1 VRTIEK
7 TEGKMKQRKIAKK
20 KCKEIADRMYTGNFK
35 ERCMYQSAAAMRQIL
50 GNDILYVKRG
60 KKYRKMDGEYL
71 ETLFE
76 GKCMPGKNGLEKV
89 TFRWNVYIKSKSK
102 KNYIVLDEMVLYKI
116 QQYIRRQVQAKNMPE
131 YIPEEEKKSY
141 ANRVADYIALRERD
155 SFFSHTGNK
164 EYLSILSV
172 NRNYENFNTVKT
184 RKMINDN
191 IPDDYT
197 LLYPKARAK
206 KRCFI
211 LHVGQTNTGKTY
223 EAVQDM
229 MQSESGIYLAPL
241 RLLALETQERLLD
254 NGVECSMLTGE
265 EEDIHYGSSH
275 MSSTVEMLDT
285 TVQYDVCVIDEAQ
298 MIADTQRGWAWT
310 RAIIGCLAERIHV
323 CMSEDALQIVK
334 RIIERCGDSYTVV
347 EHKRNTPLVFED
359 TRFEYPVSIRKHDA
373 LITFSRRS
381 VLQTAAEL
389 EEKGYRPSVIYGALP
404 YSVRREEMRKFNYG
418 ETDIIIATD
427 AIGMGINLPIERIIF
442 LQDTKYDGKT
452 RRSLN
457 VQEVKQIAGRAG
469 RKGIY
474 DTGYVNSLY
483 NERHIN
489 KLLNTPYEK
498 IKKACIQVPET
509 LLTLDIPLSVILEKW
524 IQVKEDGIFFKRDCK
539 DAYKKA
545 VYLETYCKNMT
556 KEEMWSLICI
566 PVDSEDSIYSV
577 WKNLCSVHY
586 ENRDIR
592 DMLSYDITPGNRLDI
607 LEHNYKVLDLY
618 YAFAKRTDR
627 NKDDNEFMEMIAREK
642 EQCSMDIIEVL
653 KNNKKENL
661 KRCTSCGK
669 ILPAIYPYRKCEK
682 CHEKETSMRMI
693 EQFVEENLYDDFIF
707 F

>member
-1 VRTIEK
+1 MRTIEK

>member
-1 VRTIEK
+1 MRTIEK

-20 KCKEIADRMYTGNFK
+20 KCKEIADQMYTGNFK
-35 ERCMYQSAAAMRQIL
+35 ERYMYQSAAAMRQIL
-50 GNDILYVKRG
+50 GNDVLYVKRG

-71 ETLFE
+71 EVLFE
-76 GKCMPGKNGLEKV
+76 GKCMPGKNGLERV
-89 TFRWNVYIKSKSK
+89 TFRWNVYIQNKSK

-116 QQYIRRQVQAKNMPE
+116 QQYIRRQVQAKDMPE

-155 SFFSHTGNK
+155 SIFSHTGNK

-359 TRFEYPVSIRKHDA
+359 TRFEYPASIRKHDA

-545 VYLETYCKNMT
+545 LYLETYCRNMT

-669 ILPAIYPYRKCEK
+669 ILPAIYPYRKCDK

>member
-1 VRTIEK
+1 MRTIEK

-20 KCKEIADRMYTGNFK
+20 KCKEIADQMYTGNFK

-50 GNDILYVKRG
+50 GNDVLYVKRG

-71 ETLFE
+71 EVLFE
-76 GKCMPGKNGLEKV
+76 GKCMPGKNGLERV
-89 TFRWNVYIKSKSK
+89 TFRWNVYIQNKSK

-116 QQYIRRQVQAKNMPE
+116 QQYIRRQVQAKDMPE

-155 SFFSHTGNK
+155 SIFSHTGNK

-359 TRFEYPVSIRKHDA
+359 TRFEYPASIRKHDA

-545 VYLETYCKNMT
+545 VYLETYCRNMT

-577 WKNLCSVHY
+577 WKNLCSVYY

-592 DMLSYDITPGNRLDI
+592 DMLSYDLTQGNRLDI

>member
-1 VRTIEK
+1 MRTIEK

-20 KCKEIADRMYTGNFK
+20 KCKEIADQMYTGNFK

-50 GNDILYVKRG
+50 GNDVLYVKRG

-71 ETLFE
+71 EALFE
-76 GKCMPGKNGLEKV
+76 GKCMPGKNGLERV
-89 TFRWNVYIKSKSK
+89 TFRWDVYIQNKSK

-116 QQYIRRQVQAKNMPE
+116 QQYIRRQVQTKDMPE

-155 SFFSHTGNK
+155 SIFSHTGNK

-359 TRFEYPVSIRKHDA
+359 TRFEYPASIRKHDA

-545 VYLETYCKNMT
+545 VYLETYCRNMT

-577 WKNLCSVHY
+577 WKNLCSVYY

-592 DMLSYDITPGNRLDI
+592 DMLSYDLTQGNRLDI

-618 YAFAKRTDR
+618 YAFAKRTNR

>member
-1 VRTIEK
+1 MRTIEK

-20 KCKEIADRMYTGNFK
+20 KCKKIADQMYTGNFK

-50 GNDILYVKRG
+50 GNDVLYVKRG

-71 ETLFE
+71 EALFE
-76 GKCMPGKNGLEKV
+76 GKCMPGKNGLERV
-89 TFRWNVYIKSKSK
+89 TFRWDVYIQNKSK

-116 QQYIRRQVQAKNMPE
+116 QQYIRRQVQTKDMPE

-155 SFFSHTGNK
+155 SIFSHTGNK

-197 LLYPKARAK
+197 LLYSKARAK

-359 TRFEYPVSIRKHDA
+359 TRFEYPASIRKHDA

-427 AIGMGINLPIERIIF
+427 AIGMGINLPIERIIL

-545 VYLETYCKNMT
+545 VYLETYCRNMT

-577 WKNLCSVHY
+577 WKNLCSVYY

-592 DMLSYDITPGNRLDI
+592 DMLSYDLTQGNRLDI

>member
-1 VRTIEK
+1 MRTIEK

-20 KCKEIADRMYTGNFK
+20 KCKEIADQMYTGNFK

-50 GNDILYVKRG
+50 GNDVLYVKRG

-71 ETLFE
+71 EALFE
-76 GKCMPGKNGLEKV
+76 GKCMPGKNGLERV
-89 TFRWNVYIKSKSK
+89 TFRWNVYIQNKSK
-102 KNYIVLDEMVLYKI
+102 KNYIMLDEMVLYKI
-116 QQYIRRQVQAKNMPE
+116 QQYIRKQVQAKDMPE

-155 SFFSHTGNK
+155 SIFSHTGNK

-359 TRFEYPVSIRKHDA
+359 TRFEYPASIRKHDA

-545 VYLETYCKNMT
+545 VYLETYCRNMT

-577 WKNLCSVHY
+577 WKNLCSVYY

-592 DMLSYDITPGNRLDI
+592 DMLSYDLTPGNRLDI

>member
-1 VRTIEK
+1 MRTIEK

-20 KCKEIADRMYTGNFK
+20 KCKEIADQMYTGNFK

-50 GNDILYVKRG
+50 GNDVLYVKRG

-71 ETLFE
+71 EALFE
-76 GKCMPGKNGLEKV
+76 GKCMPGKNGLERV
-89 TFRWNVYIKSKSK
+89 TFRWNVYIQNKSK

-116 QQYIRRQVQAKNMPE
+116 QQYIRRQVQTKDMPE

-155 SFFSHTGNK
+155 SIFSHTGNK

-359 TRFEYPVSIRKHDA
+359 TRFEYPASIRKHDA

-545 VYLETYCKNMT
+545 VYLETYCRNMT

-577 WKNLCSVHY
+577 WKNLCSVYY

-592 DMLSYDITPGNRLDI
+592 DMLSYDLTQGNRLDI

>member
-1 VRTIEK
+1 MRTIEK

-155 SFFSHTGNK
+155 SIFSHTGNK

-347 EHKRNTPLVFED
+347 EHERNTPLVFED
-359 TRFEYPVSIRKHDA
+359 TRFEYPASIRKHDA

-545 VYLETYCKNMT
+545 VYLETYCRNMT

-577 WKNLCSVHY
+577 WKNLCSVYY
-586 ENRDIR
+586 ENRDVR
-592 DMLSYDITPGNRLDI
+592 DILSYDLTPGNRLDI

-618 YAFAKRTDR
+618 YAFAKRTGR

>member
-1 VRTIEK
+1 MRTIEK

-20 KCKEIADRMYTGNFK
+20 KCKEIADQMYTGNFK

-50 GNDILYVKRG
+50 GNDVLYVKRG

-71 ETLFE
+71 EVLFE
-76 GKCMPGKNGLEKV
+76 GKCMPGKNGLERV
-89 TFRWNVYIKSKSK
+89 TFRWNVYIQNKSK

-116 QQYIRRQVQAKNMPE
+116 QQYIRRQVQAKDMPE

-155 SFFSHTGNK
+155 SIFSHTGNK

-359 TRFEYPVSIRKHDA
+359 TRFEYPASIRKHDA

-545 VYLETYCKNMT
+545 VYLETYCRNMT

-577 WKNLCSVHY
+577 WKNLCSVYY

-592 DMLSYDITPGNRLDI
+592 DMLSYDLTQGNRLDI

-669 ILPAIYPYRKCEK
+669 ILPAIYPYRKCDK

>member
-1 VRTIEK
+1 
-7 TEGKMKQRKIAKK
+7 M
-20 KCKEIADRMYTGNFK
+20 
-35 ERCMYQSAAAMRQIL
+35 
-50 GNDILYVKRG
+50 
-60 KKYRKMDGEYL
+60 
-71 ETLFE
+71 
-76 GKCMPGKNGLEKV
+76 
-89 TFRWNVYIKSKSK
+89 
-102 KNYIVLDEMVLYKI
+102 
-116 QQYIRRQVQAKNMPE
+116 
-131 YIPEEEKKSY
+131 
-141 ANRVADYIALRERD
+141 
-155 SFFSHTGNK
+155 
-164 EYLSILSV
+164 
-172 NRNYENFNTVKT
+172 
-184 RKMINDN
+184 
-191 IPDDYT
+191 
-197 LLYPKARAK
+197 
-206 KRCFI
+206 
-211 LHVGQTNTGKTY
+211 HVGQTNTGKTY

-359 TRFEYPVSIRKHDA
+359 TRFEYPASIRKHDA

-457 VQEVKQIAGRAG
+457 LQEVKQIAGRAG

-545 VYLETYCKNMT
+545 LYLETYCRNMT

-577 WKNLCSVHY
+577 WKNLCSVYY

-592 DMLSYDITPGNRLDI
+592 DILSYDLTPGNRLDI

>member
-1 VRTIEK
+1 MRTIEK

-20 KCKEIADRMYTGNFK
+20 KCKEIADQMYTGNFK

-50 GNDILYVKRG
+50 GNDVLYVKRG

-71 ETLFE
+71 EVLFE
-76 GKCMPGKNGLEKV
+76 GKCMPGKNGLERV
-89 TFRWNVYIKSKSK
+89 TFRWNVYIQNKSK

-116 QQYIRRQVQAKNMPE
+116 QQYIRRQVQAKDMPE

-155 SFFSHTGNK
+155 SIFSHTGNK

-359 TRFEYPVSIRKHDA
+359 TRFEYPASIRKHDA

-545 VYLETYCKNMT
+545 LYLETYCRNMM

-592 DMLSYDITPGNRLDI
+592 DMLSYDITLGNRLDI

-669 ILPAIYPYRKCEK
+669 ILPAIYPYRKCDK

>member
-1 VRTIEK
+1 MRTIEK

-20 KCKEIADRMYTGNFK
+20 KCKEIADQMYTGNFK

-50 GNDILYVKRG
+50 GNDVLYVKRG

-71 ETLFE
+71 EALFE
-76 GKCMPGKNGLEKV
+76 GKCMPGKNGLERV
-89 TFRWNVYIKSKSK
+89 TFRWDVYIQNKSK

-116 QQYIRRQVQAKNMPE
+116 QQYIRRQVQAKDMPE

-155 SFFSHTGNK
+155 SIFSHTGNK

-359 TRFEYPVSIRKHDA
+359 TRFEYPASIRKHDA

-545 VYLETYCKNMT
+545 LYLETYCRNMT

-592 DMLSYDITPGNRLDI
+592 DMLSYDITLGNRLDI

-669 ILPAIYPYRKCEK
+669 ILPAIYPYRKCDK

>member
-1 VRTIEK
+1 MRTIEK

-20 KCKEIADRMYTGNFK
+20 KCKEIADQMHTGNFK

-50 GNDILYVKRG
+50 GNDVLYVKRG

-71 ETLFE
+71 EALFE
-76 GKCMPGKNGLEKV
+76 GKCMPGKNGLERV
-89 TFRWNVYIKSKSK
+89 TFRWNVYIQSKSK

-116 QQYIRRQVQAKNMPE
+116 QQYIRRQVQVKDMPE

-155 SFFSHTGNK
+155 SIFSHTGNK

-359 TRFEYPVSIRKHDA
+359 TRFEYPASIRKHDA

-418 ETDIIIATD
+418 ETDIIVATD

-577 WKNLCSVHY
+577 WKNLCSVYY

-592 DMLSYDITPGNRLDI
+592 DMLSYDLTPGNRLDI

>member
-1 VRTIEK
+1 MRTIEK

-20 KCKEIADRMYTGNFK
+20 KCKEIADQMYTGNFK

-50 GNDILYVKRG
+50 GNDVLYVKRG

-71 ETLFE
+71 EALFE
-76 GKCMPGKNGLEKV
+76 GKCMPGKNGLERV
-89 TFRWNVYIKSKSK
+89 TFRWDVYIQNKSK

-116 QQYIRRQVQAKNMPE
+116 QQYIRRQVQAKDMPE

-155 SFFSHTGNK
+155 SIFSHTGNK

-359 TRFEYPVSIRKHDA
+359 TRFEYPASIRKHDA

-539 DAYKKA
+539 DAYKA
-545 VYLETYCKNMT
+545 LYLETYCRNMT

-592 DMLSYDITPGNRLDI
+592 DMLSYDITLGNRLDI

-669 ILPAIYPYRKCEK
+669 ILPAIYPYRKCDK

>member
-1 VRTIEK
+1 MRTIEK

-20 KCKEIADRMYTGNFK
+20 KCKEIADQMYTGNFK

-50 GNDILYVKRG
+50 GNDVLYVKRR

-76 GKCMPGKNGLEKV
+76 GKCMPGKNGLERV
-89 TFRWNVYIKSKSK
+89 TFRWNVYIQSKSK

-116 QQYIRRQVQAKNMPE
+116 QQYIRRQVQAKDMPE

-141 ANRVADYIALRERD
+141 ANRVANYIALRERD
-155 SFFSHTGNK
+155 SIFSHTGNK

-347 EHKRNTPLVFED
+347 EHERNTPLVFED
-359 TRFEYPVSIRKHDA
+359 TRFEYPASIRKHDA

-545 VYLETYCKNMT
+545 VYLETYCRNMT

-577 WKNLCSVHY
+577 WKNLCSVYY

-592 DMLSYDITPGNRLDI
+592 DILSYDLTPGNRLDI

>member
-1 VRTIEK
+1 MRTIEK

-20 KCKEIADRMYTGNFK
+20 KCKEIADQMYTGNFK

-50 GNDILYVKRG
+50 GNDVLYVKRG

-71 ETLFE
+71 EALFE
-76 GKCMPGKNGLEKV
+76 GKCMPGKNGLERV
-89 TFRWNVYIKSKSK
+89 TFRWDVYIQNKSK

-116 QQYIRRQVQAKNMPE
+116 QQYIRRQVQTKDMPE

-155 SFFSHTGNK
+155 SIFSHTGNK

-359 TRFEYPVSIRKHDA
+359 TRFEYPASIRKHDA

-509 LLTLDIPLSVILEKW
+509 LLTLDIPLSIILEKW

-545 VYLETYCKNMT
+545 VYLETYCRNMT

-577 WKNLCSVHY
+577 WKNLCSVYY

-592 DMLSYDITPGNRLDI
+592 DMLSYDLTQGNRLDI

>member
-1 VRTIEK
+1 MRTIEK

-20 KCKEIADRMYTGNFK
+20 KCKEIADQMYTGNFK

-50 GNDILYVKRG
+50 GNDVLYVKRG

-71 ETLFE
+71 EALFE
-76 GKCMPGKNGLEKV
+76 GKCMPGKNGLERV
-89 TFRWNVYIKSKSK
+89 TFRWNVYIQNKSK

-116 QQYIRRQVQAKNMPE
+116 QQYIRRQVQAKDMPE

-155 SFFSHTGNK
+155 SIFSHTGNK

-359 TRFEYPVSIRKHDA
+359 TRFEYPASIRKHDA

-545 VYLETYCKNMT
+545 LYLETYCRNMT

-592 DMLSYDITPGNRLDI
+592 DMLSYDITLGNRLDI

-669 ILPAIYPYRKCEK
+669 ILPAIYPYRKCDK

>member
-1 VRTIEK
+1 MRTIEK

-20 KCKEIADRMYTGNFK
+20 KCKEIADQMYTGNFK

-50 GNDILYVKRG
+50 GNDVLYVKRG

-76 GKCMPGKNGLEKV
+76 GKCMPGKNGLERV
-89 TFRWNVYIKSKSK
+89 TFRWNVYIQSKSK

-116 QQYIRRQVQAKNMPE
+116 QQYIRRQVQAKDMPE

-155 SFFSHTGNK
+155 SIFSHTGNK

-359 TRFEYPVSIRKHDA
+359 TRFEYPASIRKHDA

-489 KLLNTPYEK
+489 KLLNTPYKK

-545 VYLETYCKNMT
+545 VYLETYCRNMT

-577 WKNLCSVHY
+577 WKNLCSVYY

-592 DMLSYDITPGNRLDI
+592 DILSYDLTPGNRLDI

-661 KRCTSCGK
+661 KRYTSCGK

>member
-1 VRTIEK
+1 MRTIEK

-20 KCKEIADRMYTGNFK
+20 KCKEIADQMYTGNFK

-50 GNDILYVKRG
+50 GNDVLYVKRG

-71 ETLFE
+71 EVLFE
-76 GKCMPGKNGLEKV
+76 GKCMPGKNGLERV
-89 TFRWNVYIKSKSK
+89 TFRWNVYIQNKSK

-116 QQYIRRQVQAKNMPE
+116 QQYIRRQVQAKDMPE

-155 SFFSHTGNK
+155 SIFSHTGNK

-334 RIIERCGDSYTVV
+334 RIIERCGDGYTVV

-359 TRFEYPVSIRKHDA
+359 TRFEYPASIRKHDA

-545 VYLETYCKNMT
+545 LYLETYCRNMT

-592 DMLSYDITPGNRLDI
+592 DMLSYDITLGNRLDI

-669 ILPAIYPYRKCEK
+669 ILPAIYPYRKCDK

>member
-1 VRTIEK
+1 MRTIEK

-20 KCKEIADRMYTGNFK
+20 KCKEIADQMYTGNFK

-50 GNDILYVKRG
+50 GNDVLYVKRG

-71 ETLFE
+71 EALFE
-76 GKCMPGKNGLEKV
+76 GKCMPGKNGLERV
-89 TFRWNVYIKSKSK
+89 TFRWDVYIQNKSK

-116 QQYIRRQVQAKNMPE
+116 QQYIRRQVQTKDMPE

-155 SFFSHTGNK
+155 SIFSHTGNK

-359 TRFEYPVSIRKHDA
+359 TRFEYPASIRKHDA

-545 VYLETYCKNMT
+545 VYLETYCRNMT

-577 WKNLCSVHY
+577 WKNLCSVYY

-592 DMLSYDITPGNRLDI
+592 DMLSYDLTQGNRLDI
-607 LEHNYKVLDLY
+607 LGHNYKVLDLY
-618 YAFAKRTDR
+618 YAFAKKTDR

>member
-1 VRTIEK
+1 MRTIEK

-20 KCKEIADRMYTGNFK
+20 KCKKIADQMYTGNFK

-50 GNDILYVKRG
+50 GNDVLYVKRG

-71 ETLFE
+71 EALFE
-76 GKCMPGKNGLEKV
+76 GKCMPGKNGLERV
-89 TFRWNVYIKSKSK
+89 TFRWDVYIQNKSK

-116 QQYIRRQVQAKNMPE
+116 QQYIRRQVQTKDMPE

-155 SFFSHTGNK
+155 SIFSHTGNK

-359 TRFEYPVSIRKHDA
+359 TRFEYPASIRKHDA

-427 AIGMGINLPIERIIF
+427 AIGMGINLPIERIIL

-545 VYLETYCKNMT
+545 VYLETYCRNMT

-577 WKNLCSVHY
+577 WKNLCSVYY

-592 DMLSYDITPGNRLDI
+592 DMLSYDLTQGNRLDI

-669 ILPAIYPYRKCEK
+669 ILPAIYPYRKCDK

>member
-1 VRTIEK
+1 MRTIEK

-20 KCKEIADRMYTGNFK
+20 KCKEIADQMYTGNFK

-50 GNDILYVKRG
+50 GNDVLYVKRG

-71 ETLFE
+71 EALFE
-76 GKCMPGKNGLEKV
+76 GKCMPGKNGLERV
-89 TFRWNVYIKSKSK
+89 TFRWDVYIQNKSK

-116 QQYIRRQVQAKNMPE
+116 QQYIRRQVQTKDMPE

-155 SFFSHTGNK
+155 SIFSHTGNK

-359 TRFEYPVSIRKHDA
+359 TRFEYPASIRKHDA

-427 AIGMGINLPIERIIF
+427 AIGMGINLPIERIIL

-545 VYLETYCKNMT
+545 VYLETYCRNMT

-577 WKNLCSVHY
+577 WKNLCSVYY

-592 DMLSYDITPGNRLDI
+592 DMLSYDLTQGNRLDI